1 MLFILR
7 FIKLKDAFLYG
18 MDQETGVY
26 EWGLV
31 NYVRKEIMQVTGQ
44 GLIVRKDKC
53 VFIAKQNELF
63 SKIEGETMK

>member
-1 MLFILR
+1 
-7 FIKLKDAFLYG
+7 

-44 GLIVRKDKC
+44 GLIVRRDKG